1 MSSLSTKEEMPG
13 GEMIMV
19 FVKEEN
25 ERLEEE
31 VCTLGD
37 MKGVCQKPAHWSSH
51 KYLMSFKGWNCPM
64 GHHCSL
70 QESQKGRVLT
80 IGMALGWSGG
90 SLFSACIFVFTY
102 VLSTEFHMLLS
113 DIFFPHDLKVQAITK
128 VKPYYTFSEDAMQ
141 LPLEDSTSSFID

>member
-37 MKGVCQKPAHWSSH
+37 MKGVCQKPAHSSSH
-51 KYLMSFKGWNCPM
+51 KYLMSFKG
-64 GHHCSL
+64 
-70 QESQKGRVLT
+70 
-80 IGMALGWSGG
+80 
-90 SLFSACIFVFTY
+90 
-102 VLSTEFHMLLS
+102 
-113 DIFFPHDLKVQAITK
+113 
-128 VKPYYTFSEDAMQ
+128 
-141 LPLEDSTSSFID
+141 